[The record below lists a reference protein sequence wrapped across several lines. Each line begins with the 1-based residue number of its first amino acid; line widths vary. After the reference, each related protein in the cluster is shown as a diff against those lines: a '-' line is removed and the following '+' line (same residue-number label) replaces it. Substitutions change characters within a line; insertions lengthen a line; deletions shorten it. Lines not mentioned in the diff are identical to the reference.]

1 MPKSSSSYL
10 INRRAEPG
18 WCKRCRVPLL
28 VGLDEGISVR
38 VDAKPIDRDAE
49 LLYLARGRR
58 TYTLL
63 VGGWLAYRDIERMRA
78 DGPIHV
84 EHSCPR

>member
-1 MPKSSSSYL
+1 MTKSSSSYL
-10 INRRAEPG
+10 INKRATPAA
-18 WCKRCRVPLL
+18 CKRCRGGLL
-28 VGLDEGISVR
+28 VGLDEGISVT
-38 VDAKPIDRDAE
+38 VDAEPIDRATE

-63 VGGWLAYRDIERMRA
+63 LGGWLAYRDIDRMRTE
-78 DGPIHV
+78 GPIHV